1 MSEWKFL
8 TNHALVLS
16 FLAKNPSVTVL
27 EIAQAIGIRE
37 RATSRIIADLE
48 DAGYIRKKREGRVN
62 TYTVDADLPLRHHA
76 FQHVAVGNL
85 LETLGWDEPEPT
97 QSPGRERVHSNR

>member
-1 MSEWKFL
+1 MSEWRFL

-48 DAGYIRKKREGRVN
+48 AAGYISKKREGRVN
-62 TYTVDADLPLRHHA
+62 TYTVNPDLPMRHHTCR
-76 FQHVAVGNL
+76 HVAVGHL
-85 LETLGWDEPEPT
+85 LETLGSDEPEPS
-97 QSPGRERVHSNR
+97 QPLGRERVHSNR